1 MLLAGNRADIFLV
14 SRVDLVAP
22 LPRLVVQILPTGERA
37 ACQKVALYKPEGPF
51 YARRAVGIAALM
63 RHETEPETIRERLH
77 LRHRNHLAPR
87 APQHHHVRVI
97 DHHALDHAAR
107 MPQRVGE
114 KYLAV
119 ESVKSRIDLEKQ
131 HPRIAQDTR
140 GRLRLVLPAADRKST
155 RLNSSHLGIS

>member
-1 MLLAGNRADIFLV
+1 MFLV
-14 SRVDLVAP
+14 SGVDFVAP
-22 LPRLVVQILPTGERA
+22 LARLAVQILPTGKRA
-37 ACQKVALYKPEGPF
+37 TCQKVALYEPEWPF
-51 YARRAVGIAALM
+51 HARRAVGVAAFM
-63 RHETEPETIRERLH
+63 RHETEPEAIRERLH
-77 LRHRNHLAPR
+77 LRHRNHFASR

-119 ESVKSRIDLEKQ
+119 ESVKRRMDLEKQ

-140 GRLRLVLPAADRKST
+140 SGLRLVLPAAHFDRVW
-155 RLNSSHLGIS
+155 RRVVLHLYT